1 MTVKLESIFIFFM
14 KGKIKDKLITLK
26 NLKSL
31 ACAVVKIVRGDK
43 FSTFTPRFCNTA
55 SNTPCTTELKA

>member
-14 KGKIKDKLITLK
+14 KGKIKDKLITIK

-31 ACAVVKIVRGDK
+31 AFAVVTIVRGNK
-43 FSTFTPRFCNTA
+43 FSKFTPLFCNTA